1 MQPDITPF
9 RLPLHLPF
17 RLHQQIVALARFTD
31 CWIRPQVETKR
42 LYGTQLGNKWSAFDG
57 ESFTFRRAFLREDKK
72 AKRALE
78 FFPTI
83 KKLPFFAAREEIP
96 QPLMHHIFT
105 AIHQM
110 QQLRWGKLAGM

>member
-1 MQPDITPF
+1 FPLRCQPVQRRLLLMQPDITPF

-42 LYGTQLGNKWSAFDG
+42 LSGTQLGHKWSAFDG

-96 QPLMHHIFT
+96 QPLMHHI
-105 AIHQM
+105 
-110 QQLRWGKLAGM
+110 

>member
-1 MQPDITPF
+1 M
-9 RLPLHLPF
+9 
-17 RLHQQIVALARFTD
+17 VN
-31 CWIRPQVETKR
+31 V
-42 LYGTQLGNKWSAFDG
+42 
-57 ESFTFRRAFLREDKK
+57 FTFCRAFLRQYKK

-96 QPLMHHIFT
+96 QPLMHHIFP

-110 QQLRWGKLAGM
+110 QQLRRRKLAGM